1 MQSVRAYAHA
11 CRHVHACTRRRGR
24 GKRLKRAPSSGQSAH
39 TSFAREML
47 GTRAVA
53 PAHHTC
59 CRAVSATH
67 ILERQHSVLPVLR
80 DQRRRLRRRVGAVAL
95 ALGRDVRRA
104 APLEPQVEPQ
114 VAPVSARRPVGAS
127 AARAQP
133 GRRQG
138 AHACQFARR
147 STQPQ
152 ARPMPHAPGC
162 GLRTRATR
170 GRRRQGASAQETN
183 APGRRRQGTRAHAPP
198 PAPRTAAPRSPT
210 PPCAWPPSSWGERG
224 SNAPSIS
231 AENNNDEP
239 VHERIY

>member
-67 ILERQHSVLPVLR
+67 ILERQHSVLPVLC
-80 DQRRRLRRRVGAVAL
+80 DKRRRLRRRVGAVAL

-138 AHACQFARR
+138 APACQFARR

-152 ARPMPHAPGC
+152 ARPMPCAGVHGGCAPVQHAVDG
-162 GLRTRATR
+162 AR
-170 GRRRQGASAQETN
+170 GRRRKRQTRPAVDARGRGPMRLPLRRAQQ
-183 APGRRRQGTRAHAPP
+183 RH
-198 PAPRTAAPRSPT
+198 AAPRHP
-210 PPCAWPPSSWGERG
+210 ARG
-224 SNAPSIS
+224 PRAHGVSGGATHQALVQRTI
-231 AENNNDEP
+231 
-239 VHERIY
+239 I

>member
-67 ILERQHSVLPVLR
+67 ILERQHSVLLVLR

-133 GRRQG
+133 GRSQG
-138 AHACQFARR
+138 APACQFARR

-152 ARPMPHAPGC
+152 ARPMPCAGVHMGVAHPCNTRSTAPG
-162 GLRTRATR
+162 GVGARDKRARPST
-170 GRRRQGASAQETN
+170 
-183 APGRRRQGTRAHAPP
+183 PGDAG
-198 PAPRTAAPRSPT
+198 
-210 PPCAWPPSSWGERG
+210 PCASPCAAHSSATQPHATLRV
-224 SNAPSIS
+224 AP
-231 AENNNDEP
+231 ELMG
-239 VHERIY
+239 